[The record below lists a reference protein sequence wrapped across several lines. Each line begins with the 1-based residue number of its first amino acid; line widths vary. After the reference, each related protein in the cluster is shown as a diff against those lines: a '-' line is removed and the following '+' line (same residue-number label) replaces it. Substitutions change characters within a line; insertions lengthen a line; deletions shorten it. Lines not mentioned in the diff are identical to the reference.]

1 MERKINKPMNR
12 IAILSLILAFSC
24 ELLNSPE
31 INLISVSDF
40 NELQDSDYTLID
52 VRTQD
57 EFDLGHIDGAIN
69 LDFYSE
75 TFQNDILSLPKN
87 ETIVL
92 YCRTNNRSS
101 KTANIL
107 KENGFK
113 EISVLE
119 GGITEWVKNGNDINY
134 TTYSD

>member
-1 MERKINKPMNR
+1 MNR
-12 IAILSLILAFSC
+12 IVVLSLIFIFSC

-31 INLISVSDF
+31 INIISESDF
-40 NELQDSDYTLID
+40 VEILDSDYTLID

-57 EFDLGHIDGAIN
+57 EFDLGHIHSAIN

>member
-1 MERKINKPMNR
+1 MNR
-12 IAILSLILAFSC
+12 IVVLSLIFVFSC

-31 INLISVSDF
+31 INIISESDF
-40 NELQDSDYTLID
+40 VEIQDSDYTLID

-119 GGITEWVKNGNDINY
+119 GGITDWVKNGNDINY

>member
-1 MERKINKPMNR
+1 MNR
-12 IAILSLILAFSC
+12 IVVLSLIFIFSC
-24 ELLNSPE
+24 EIINSPE
-31 INLISVSDF
+31 INIISESDF
-40 NELQDSDYTLID
+40 VEIQDSDYTLID

-113 EISVLE
+113 KISVLE
-119 GGITEWVKNGNDINY
+119 GGITDWVKNGNDINY

>member
-1 MERKINKPMNR
+1 MIR

-24 ELLNSPE
+24 EQINPSE
-31 INLISVSDF
+31 INIISESDF
-40 NELQDSDYTLID
+40 IELQDSDYTLID

-69 LDFYSE
+69 LDFYSDS
-75 TFQNDILSLPKN
+75 FQNDILSIPKN
-87 ETIVL
+87 ETIIL

-101 KTANIL
+101 KTATIL
-107 KENGFK
+107 KENGYR
-113 EISVLE
+113 EILVIR
-119 GGITEWVKNGNDINY
+119 GGITEWVKKGNDINY

>member
-1 MERKINKPMNR
+1 MIR
-12 IAILSLILAFSC
+12 IVILSFIFVFSC
-24 ELLNSPE
+24 EILNPPD
-31 INLISVSDF
+31 INIISESDF
-40 NELQDSDYTLID
+40 IELQDSDYTLID

-57 EFDLGHIDGAIN
+57 EFDLGHIDTAIN
-69 LDFYSE
+69 LDFYSD

-101 KTANIL
+101 KTATIL
-107 KENGFK
+107 KENGYRD
-113 EISVLE
+113 ILVIR
-119 GGITEWVKNGNDINY
+119 GGITEWVKKGNDINY

>member
-1 MERKINKPMNR
+1 MNR
-12 IAILSLILAFSC
+12 IIILLLIFIFSC
-24 ELLNSPE
+24 ELLNSPK
-31 INLISVSDF
+31 INIISESDF
-40 NELQDSDYTLID
+40 IELQDLDYTLID

-57 EFDLGHIDGAIN
+57 EFDLGHIDSAIN
-69 LDFYSE
+69 LDFYSD
-75 TFQNDILSLPKN
+75 TFQNDILSIPKN
-87 ETIVL
+87 EKIIL
-92 YCRTNNRSS
+92 YCRTNNRST

-119 GGITEWVKNGNDINY
+119 GGITEWVKKGNNINY

>member
-1 MERKINKPMNR
+1 MNR
-12 IAILSLILAFSC
+12 IVVLSLIFIFSC
-24 ELLNSPE
+24 ELINSPE
-31 INLISVSDF
+31 INIISESDF
-40 NELQDSDYTLID
+40 VEIQDSDYTLID

-57 EFDLGHIDGAIN
+57 EFDLGHIDSAIN

-134 TTYSD
+134 TIYSD

>member
-1 MERKINKPMNR
+1 MIR

-24 ELLNSPE
+24 DYLSPTE
-31 INLISVSDF
+31 INFIS
-40 NELQDSDYTLID
+40 DSDLIEMQEIEYILLD
-52 VRTQD
+52 VRTPD
-57 EFDLGHIDGAIN
+57 EFSSGYIKNAIN

-75 TFQNDILSLPKN
+75 TFQNDILSIDKN
-87 ETIVL
+87 SPIVL
-92 YCRTNNRSS
+92 YCRTNNRST

-119 GGITEWVKNGNDINY
+119 GGITDWVKNGNDINF
-134 TTYSD
+134 TTYSE

>member
-1 MERKINKPMNR
+1 MNR
-12 IAILSLILAFSC
+12 IVVLSLIFIFSC
-24 ELLNSPE
+24 ELLNSPDFN
-31 INLISVSDF
+31 IISESDF
-40 NELQDSDYTLID
+40 VEIQGSDYTLID

-57 EFDLGHIDGAIN
+57 EFDLGHIDSAIN

>member
-1 MERKINKPMNR
+1 MNR
-12 IAILSLILAFSC
+12 IVILSLIFIFSC

-31 INLISVSDF
+31 INIISESDF
-40 NELQDSDYTLID
+40 IERQQDSDYTLID

-57 EFDLGHIDGAIN
+57 EFDLGHIYGAIN
-69 LDFYSE
+69 LDFYSDS
-75 TFQNDILSLPKN
+75 FQNDILSLPKN

-92 YCRTNNRSS
+92 YCRTNNRSN
-101 KTANIL
+101 KTATIL
-107 KENGFK
+107 KENGYK
-113 EISVLE
+113 EILVIR

>member
-1 MERKINKPMNR
+1 MNR
-12 IAILSLILAFSC
+12 IVVLSLIFIFSC
-24 ELLNSPE
+24 ELINSPE
-31 INLISVSDF
+31 INIISESDF
-40 NELQDSDYTLID
+40 VEIQDSDYTLID

-57 EFDLGHIDGAIN
+57 EFDLGHIDSAIN

-119 GGITEWVKNGNDINY
+119 GGITEWVKNGNDINF

>member
-1 MERKINKPMNR
+1 MNR
-12 IAILSLILAFSC
+12 IVVLSLIFIFSC
-24 ELLNSPE
+24 ELLKSPE
-31 INLISVSDF
+31 INIISESDF
-40 NELQDSDYTLID
+40 LEIQDSDYTLID

-57 EFDLGHIDGAIN
+57 EFDLGHIDSAIN

>member
-1 MERKINKPMNR
+1 MNR
-12 IAILSLILAFSC
+12 IVVLSLIFIFSC
-24 ELLNSPE
+24 EIINSPE
-31 INLISVSDF
+31 INIISESDF
-40 NELQDSDYTLID
+40 VEIQDSDYTLID

-113 EISVLE
+113 KISVLE
-119 GGITEWVKNGNDINY
+119 GGITDWVKNGNDINY
-134 TTYSD
+134 TTSTD

>member
-1 MERKINKPMNR
+1 MNR
-12 IAILSLILAFSC
+12 IVVLSLIFIFSC

-31 INLISVSDF
+31 INIISESDF
-40 NELQDSDYTLID
+40 VEIQDSDYTLID

-57 EFDLGHIDGAIN
+57 EFDLGHIDSAIN

-119 GGITEWVKNGNDINY
+119 SGITEWVKNGNDINY

>member
-1 MERKINKPMNR
+1 MNR
-12 IAILSLILAFSC
+12 IVVLSLIFIFSC

-31 INLISVSDF
+31 INIISESDF
-40 NELQDSDYTLID
+40 VEIQGSDYTLID

-75 TFQNDILSLPKN
+75 TIQNDILSLPKD

>member
-1 MERKINKPMNR
+1 MIR
-12 IAILSLILAFSC
+12 IAILSLFLTFSC
-24 ELLNSPE
+24 DYLSPTD
-31 INLISVSDF
+31 INFISDSDF
-40 NELQDSDYTLID
+40 IEMQEIDYILLD
-52 VRTQD
+52 VRTPD
-57 EFDLGHIDGAIN
+57 EFSSGYIKNAIN

-75 TFQNDILSLPKN
+75 TFQNDILSLPKD

-107 KENGFK
+107 KENGFR

>member
-1 MERKINKPMNR
+1 MNR
-12 IAILSLILAFSC
+12 IVVLSLIFIFSC
-24 ELLNSPE
+24 ELINSPE
-31 INLISVSDF
+31 INIISESDF
-40 NELQDSDYTLID
+40 VEIQDSDYTLID

-57 EFDLGHIDGAIN
+57 EFDLGHIDSAIN

-113 EISVLE
+113 EIAVLE

>member
-1 MERKINKPMNR
+1 MNR
-12 IAILSLILAFSC
+12 IVVLSLIFIFSC
-24 ELLNSPE
+24 EIINSPE
-31 INLISVSDF
+31 INIISESDF
-40 NELQDSDYTLID
+40 VEIQGSDYTLID

-57 EFDLGHIDGAIN
+57 EFDLGHIDSAIN

-119 GGITEWVKNGNDINY
+119 GGITDWVKNGNDINY